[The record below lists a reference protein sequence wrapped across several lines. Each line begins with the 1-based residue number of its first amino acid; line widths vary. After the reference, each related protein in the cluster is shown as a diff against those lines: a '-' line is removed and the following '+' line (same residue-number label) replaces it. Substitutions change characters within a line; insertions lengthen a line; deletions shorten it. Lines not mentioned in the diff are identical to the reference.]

1 MDSWFTCWA
10 FVTLPAQ
17 LNENRS
23 SPVRFIGM
31 YKSAKTRFDW
41 GNQSLTHAQIRESTG
56 KAKRCRKLKY
66 YYKEAI
72 VEWKGQPIKLFF
84 GKECKTSNW
93 KVPLTTDT
101 SLSFIEMIKTYQVR
115 WAIEVFFKEAKQ
127 SLGLGKCQS
136 NGFGAQIADTA
147 LVMARYM
154 VSALRRLFEQYEGK
168 GALFEQDQNKVVAFK
183 PSERPWGLLLEPAEL
198 IETLFE
204 GVDGQEV
211 IAKMF
216 DNEKADK
223 LIGQFRKGPLDCQ
236 RAA

>member
-1 MDSWFTCWA
+1 M
-10 FVTLPAQ
+10 
-17 LNENRS
+17 
-23 SPVRFIGM
+23 
-31 YKSAKTRFDW
+31 
-41 GNQSLTHAQIRESTG
+41 
-56 KAKRCRKLKY
+56 
-66 YYKEAI
+66 
-72 VEWKGQPIKLFF
+72 
-84 GKECKTSNW
+84 
-93 KVPLTTDT
+93 
-101 SLSFIEMIKTYQVR
+101 EMIKTYQIR

-136 NGFGAQIADTA
+136 NDFDAQMADTT
-147 LVMARYM
+147 LVMVQYM
-154 VSALRRLFEQYEGK
+154 ISTLCRRFGQYEGK

-183 PSERPWGLLLEPAEL
+183 PSERLWGLLLELAEL

-204 GVDGQEV
+204 GVDSQEV